1 MKAGI
6 VVIGRNE
13 GERLVR
19 SLESAHASGC
29 PILYVDSGSTDGSA
43 RRARALGVE
52 VLELDAS
59 RPFSAARARNEGV
72 EALLARR
79 PDLECVQFLDA
90 DCVLAPGWPQI
101 AGAVLAQG
109 ADRAAVVGHLHEINE
124 GASVYNRLCALEW
137 RSAPGELAD
146 FGQLGGISL
155 MRVAAFRELGGFRPQ
170 VIAGEDSELGVRLKL
185 AGYRV
190 LKIDRPMAGHDAA
203 MSRFGQWWRRAVRA
217 GHAIGQ
223 RYELNGRSALRDCS
237 RERRSTLFWGLGLPI
252 AAAALA
258 WPSGGASLALLL
270 AYPLLG
276 YRVWRHR
283 RAMGDAAGD
292 ALLYAG
298 FIVPAKF
305 ANAVGLLVY
314 YRNRW
319 MQSFHVIEYK

>member
-1 MKAGI
+1 VKAGI

-13 GERLVR
+13 GARLERC
-19 SLESAHASGC
+19 LESVRAAGH
-29 PILYVDSGSTDGSA
+29 PVLYVDSGSTDGSV
-43 RRARALGVE
+43 RCARALGVE

-72 EALLARR
+72 EALLARQ
-79 PDLECVQFLDA
+79 PALECVQFLDA
-90 DCVLAPGWPQI
+90 DCVLAPGWLEI
-101 AGAVLAQG
+101 ASAVLAQG
-109 ADRAAVVGHLHEINE
+109 ADRAAIVGHLREINE
-124 GASVYNRLCALEW
+124 KASVYNRLCALEW

-146 FGQLGGISL
+146 FGQLGGICL

-190 LKIDRPMAGHDAA
+190 LKVDRPMAGHDAA

-252 AAAALA
+252 GAAVLA

-283 RAMGDAAGD
+283 RGMGDRTAD

-305 ANAVGLLVY
+305 ANAVGLLIY

-319 MQSFHVIEYK
+319 AQSFHVIEYK